1 MNARESADTERPRVF
16 LTNRVFSETIRFLE
30 KLAVVDANLS
40 DEPISGEEFITRA
53 SQASAMMVFMNDSM
67 DAALLDQC
75 PKLRVVAAALK
86 GGDNFDVAAC
96 TARGIWFT
104 IVPDLL
110 TIPTAELA
118 VALALGLARKVLV
131 GDRLIRSGKFAGWRP
146 VLYGAGLFGKTAG
159 IAGMGALGRALAERL
174 SAFGMRIVYSD
185 PAALPAAMEKQQA
198 AVRAEPTDLFAAS
211 DFVFLA
217 MPLTPG
223 ARHFVDAA
231 MLSRMKP
238 AAILVN
244 VGRGSLV
251 DEAAVADALARGNLA
266 GYAADVF
273 EMEDWAR
280 ADRPRSIH
288 PALLAQ
294 ADRTLFTPH
303 LGSAVAETR
312 LEIELRAARNIADA
326 LAGRRPA
333 DAINH
338 PRPEPRGHS

>member
-30 KLAVVDANLS
+30 KLGVVDANLS
-40 DEPISGEEFITRA
+40 DEPISGQEFLTRA

-118 VALALGLARKVLV
+118 VALVLGLARKVLA

-159 IAGMGALGRALAERL
+159 IAGMGALGRALAQRL
-174 SAFGMRIVYSD
+174 SAFGMRIVYAD
-185 PAALPAAMEKQQA
+185 PVALPAAMEKQQA

-238 AAILVN
+238 GAILVN

-280 ADRPRSIH
+280 VDRPRSIH

-333 DAINH
+333 DAINN